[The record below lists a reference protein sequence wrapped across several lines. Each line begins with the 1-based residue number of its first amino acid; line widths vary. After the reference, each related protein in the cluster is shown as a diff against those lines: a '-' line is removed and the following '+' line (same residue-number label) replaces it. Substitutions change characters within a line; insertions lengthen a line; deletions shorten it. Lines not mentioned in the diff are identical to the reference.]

1 MQITEGFRICIF
13 CRIKLIFPVL
23 ILTNMAKTISYN
35 NKHALDL
42 QKKDTRTRSVW
53 AFFFCKFRVLY
64 YYQGGM
70 RDEKAADGWKFPK
83 RGTVL

>member
-1 MQITEGFRICIF
+1 MQITERFRICIF
-13 CRIKLIFPVL
+13 CRIKLIFSVL
-23 ILTNMAKTISYN
+23 LLTNMAKTISYN
-35 NKHALDL
+35 KHALDL
-42 QKKDTRTRSVW
+42 QKKGTRTRTVR

-70 RDEKAADGWKFPK
+70 RDEKTADRWKFPE